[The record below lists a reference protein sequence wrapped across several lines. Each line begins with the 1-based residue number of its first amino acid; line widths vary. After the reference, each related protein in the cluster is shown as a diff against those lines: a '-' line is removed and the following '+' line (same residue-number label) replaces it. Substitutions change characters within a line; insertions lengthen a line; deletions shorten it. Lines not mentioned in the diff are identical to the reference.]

1 MYNLHNHKVWISFLD
16 VQGLQ
21 RTFKSHVNSTITCI
35 LLIVYVYIPFNYP
48 WSLLVIVWLL
58 LVPTNITGISDE
70 PTVLEGNNL
79 QLTCEASGKPVPSI
93 IWTKEKPGNQGS
105 TSVVQ
110 EGKVLTITNINRTD
124 AENYTCTAYNDFG
137 KPENQTVYVNVNC
150 EYALKKTWQMLNT
163 DALSLY
169 FLYSNVCC
177 HLLVLMF
184 G

>member
-1 MYNLHNHKVWISFLD
+1 M
-16 VQGLQ
+16 
-21 RTFKSHVNSTITCI
+21 
-35 LLIVYVYIPFNYP
+35 
-48 WSLLVIVWLL
+48 L
-58 LVPTNITGISDE
+58 LVPTNIIGIRGE

-79 QLTCEASGKPVPSI
+79 QLTCEASGTPLPSI
-93 IWTKEKPGNQGS
+93 TWTKEEPGNQGS

-124 AENYTCTAYNDFG
+124 AGNYTCTAYNGFD

-150 EYALKKTWQMLNT
+150 EYALKKLSLMLNT

-169 FLYSNVCC
+169 YFLCSNVCYQ
-177 HLLVLMF
+177 LLVLMF